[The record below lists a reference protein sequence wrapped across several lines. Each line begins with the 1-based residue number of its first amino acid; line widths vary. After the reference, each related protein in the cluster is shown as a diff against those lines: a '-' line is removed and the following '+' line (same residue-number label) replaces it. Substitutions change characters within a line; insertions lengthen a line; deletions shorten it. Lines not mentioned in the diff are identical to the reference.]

1 MDCSKGWE
9 KPSFWRHAG
18 RGLSASKPDGLE
30 ILSETAGARGETKS
44 FFNGLI
50 SRPA

>member
-1 MDCSKGWE
+1 MREAVVLEARGQG
-9 KPSFWRHAG
+9 SFG
-18 RGLSASKPDGLE
+18 FGPDGLE

-50 SRPA
+50 SQPA